1 MRKLEDDFSVFEDER
16 TRQKTVIKETV
27 YTNHGNKRAVHKV
40 VYALLAIFLGWL
52 GIHKFY
58 AGKPVQGILYIL
70 FSWTGIPAI
79 IAFIEGIVALLRE
92 SDVYGNIYL

>member
-1 MRKLEDDFSVFEDER
+1 MGKYDDDFSVFEEKRDRDMARER
-16 TRQKTVIKETV
+16 AERN
-27 YTNHGNKRAVHKV
+27 YGKRAVHKV

-58 AGKPVQGILYIL
+58 AGKPVQGIIYIL

-79 IAFIEGIVALLRE
+79 IAFIEGIVALLKE

>member
-1 MRKLEDDFSVFEDER
+1 MGRYDDDFSVFEEKRER
-16 TRQKTVIKETV
+16 IDVN
-27 YTNHGNKRAVHKV
+27 YGKRAVHKV

-58 AGKPVQGILYIL
+58 AGKPVQGIIYIL

-79 IAFIEGIVALLRE
+79 IAFIEGIVALLKE